1 MKISRDWF
9 TPLTMGSFFLL
20 SVTGVLMFFH
30 LESGMNKLAHQWLSW
45 LLLVA
50 VVTHVVS
57 NGAAFK
63 RHWTVRRAQWILL
76 VMAILTAL
84 TFLPGPA
91 KKPNPQRLAVKTLE
105 SAKLSQVAELKGY
118 SLEEMQ
124 GHLRKQGIAVSD
136 HDLTLKEVS
145 AETRIDLQTVLIETL
160 SMP

>member
-45 LLLVA
+45 LLLAA
-50 VVTHVVS
+50 VITHVVS

-63 RHWTVRRAQWILL
+63 RHWTVRRTQWIFLA
-76 VMAILTAL
+76 MAILTAL

-91 KKPNPQRLAVKTLE
+91 KNPNPQKLAVKTLE
-105 SAKLSQVAELKGY
+105 SARLSQVADLKGH
-118 SLEEMQ
+118 SLQEMQ
-124 GHLRKQGIAVSD
+124 GHLRKQGIVVPD
-136 HDLTLKEVS
+136 QDLTLKDIS
-145 AETRIDLQTVLIETL
+145 KETGIDLQTVLSKSL
-160 SMP
+160 SMH